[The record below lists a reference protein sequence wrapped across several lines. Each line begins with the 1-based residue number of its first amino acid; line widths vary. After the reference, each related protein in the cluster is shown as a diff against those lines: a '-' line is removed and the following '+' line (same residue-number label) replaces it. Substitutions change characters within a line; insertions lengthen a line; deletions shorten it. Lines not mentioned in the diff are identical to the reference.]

1 MIAKQQA
8 KGEQT
13 YPVFLNAVEKYD
25 KVENTNTQNDYKI
38 TQKRQIKRTYSLC
51 FVNVFEFKERKSRLF
66 KRISRK

>member
-13 YPVFLNAVEKYD
+13 HPVFLHAVEKYD

-38 TQKRQIKRTYSLC
+38 TQKKTDKKNLFFVFCECFWIQRKKIKIVQKN
-51 FVNVFEFKERKSRLF
+51 F
-66 KRISRK
+66 